1 MIRIGRIARPH
12 GIRGMVAVNL
22 DDPESESLFGVAH
35 IHLAAEGQPP
45 TRYGVR
51 RTAPGRKG
59 QVLLHLEGMDTPEA
73 AESLRDRNIF
83 LEESQLPALEEGEF
97 WFRDLLTLRAV
108 DETGAELGAVTEV
121 VDTADVPVLVVK
133 GSGGDIFVPFTE
145 PYVLDVNVREGRVL
159 VAPPEMAE

>member
-22 DDPESESLFGVAH
+22 EDPESESLFGVGWVH
-35 IHLAAEGQPP
+35 VGVEGQAPV
-45 TRYGVR
+45 RYAVR

-59 QVLLHLEGMDTPEA
+59 QVLLHLEGIDTPEG
-73 AESLRDRNIF
+73 AETLRDRNLL

-108 DETGAELGAVTEV
+108 DESGTELGDVTEV

-145 PYVLDVNVREGRVL
+145 PYVLDVNVSERRVL